1 MDKVIINDGI
11 NPEFA
16 YEISGSTD
24 GQLYSP
30 FLHFWFGAHLY
41 LVNPSA
47 ATDLCVQYRGDHIVL
62 LINHNRG
69 ILSIF
74 LKDEACGV
82 DLLEGA
88 EKYRVY
94 MNEQQVTKL
103 IECLREFVRQSI

>member
-11 NPEFA
+11 NPEFS
-16 YEISGSTD
+16 YEIGGSTD
-24 GQLYSP
+24 GQLYGP
-30 FLHFWFGAHLY
+30 LFHFWFGAHLY
-41 LVNPSA
+41 LINPSA
-47 ATDLCVQYRGDHIVL
+47 AAELCVQHRGKHIVL

-88 EKYRVY
+88 NKYRVY
-94 MNEQQVTKL
+94 MNEQQVNDL
-103 IECLREFVRQSI
+103 VECLREFVRQSI